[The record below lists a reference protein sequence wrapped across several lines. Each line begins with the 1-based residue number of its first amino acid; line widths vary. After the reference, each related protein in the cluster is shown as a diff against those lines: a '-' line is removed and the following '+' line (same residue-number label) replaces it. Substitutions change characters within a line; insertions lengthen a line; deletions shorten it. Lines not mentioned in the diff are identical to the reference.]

1 MTIAIAVINTD
12 REYICIEKNPN
23 IFRIDQQRVGRYLK
37 FKEID

>member
-1 MTIAIAVINTD
+1 MTIAIAAINTD

-23 IFRIDQQRVGRYLK
+23 IFRIGQQRVGRYLK